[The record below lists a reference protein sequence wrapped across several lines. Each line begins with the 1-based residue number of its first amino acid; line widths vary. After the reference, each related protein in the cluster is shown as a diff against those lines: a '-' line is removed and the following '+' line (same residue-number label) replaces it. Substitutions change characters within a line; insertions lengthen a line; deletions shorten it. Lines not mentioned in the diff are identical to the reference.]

1 MNSPGKLFTFH
12 VDRDARNI
20 TIHLYGVN
28 TDEVFADAVTALL
41 AAEEYT
47 RQDYT
52 VLVDALEMTVSA
64 VTADGLFSQTERMK
78 EFENRMAV
86 VMRDGRGL
94 GVAKIFE
101 VCSNAVQNKVAV
113 FRSSEDAREWLRND
127 AWILLH
133 E

>member
-1 MNSPGKLFTFH
+1 MNSPVKPFTFH

-47 RQDYT
+47 QQGYT
-52 VLVDALEMTVSA
+52 VLVDALEMSVSA

-78 EFENRMAV
+78 EFDNRMAV
-86 VMRDGRGL
+86 VMQDGRGL
-94 GVAKIFE
+94 GVAKVFE
-101 VCSNAVQNKVAV
+101 VCSNTVENKVAV
-113 FRSSEDAREWLRND
+113 FRTLEDAREWLRNE
-127 AWILLH
+127 A
-133 E
+133 

>member
-1 MNSPGKLFTFH
+1 MDYPGKPFTFH
-12 VDRDARNI
+12 VDCDARNI

-47 RQDYT
+47 QQGYT

-64 VTADGLFSQTERMK
+64 VTGDGLFSQTERMK

-94 GVAKIFE
+94 GVAKVFE
-101 VCSNAVQNKVAV
+101 VCSNTVVNKVAV
-113 FRSSEDAREWLRND
+113 FRTLEDALDWLCD
-127 AWILLH
+127 EA
-133 E
+133 

>member
-1 MNSPGKLFTFH
+1 MNSPGKPFTFH

-41 AAEEYT
+41 GAEEYT

-113 FRSSEDAREWLRND
+113 FRSSEDAREWLRNE
-127 AWILLH
+127 A
-133 E
+133 

>member
-127 AWILLH
+127 A
-133 E
+133 

>member
-1 MNSPGKLFTFH
+1 MDYLGKRFTFL

-47 RQDYT
+47 QQGYT

-64 VTADGLFSQTERMK
+64 VTGDGLFSQTERLK
-78 EFENRMAV
+78 EFDNRMAV
-86 VMRDGRGL
+86 VMRNGRGL

-101 VCSNAVQNKVAV
+101 VCSNAVMNKVAV
-113 FRSSEDAREWLRND
+113 FRTLEDAREWLRNE
-127 AWILLH
+127 A
-133 E
+133 